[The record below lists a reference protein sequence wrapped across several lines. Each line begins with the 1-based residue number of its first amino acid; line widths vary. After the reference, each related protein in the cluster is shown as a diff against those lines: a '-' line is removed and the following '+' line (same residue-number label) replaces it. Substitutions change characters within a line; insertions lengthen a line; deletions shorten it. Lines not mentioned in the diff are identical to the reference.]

1 MCNSVNCNHGGDD
14 DFFGGL
20 EDDDIFAGATDKVT
34 DKDIARANTAL
45 GMVTEPCK
53 KCHGRGKFLSYTGR
67 VVGDCFACKGK
78 GTVTY
83 KHTAEV
89 RADRNAKAK
98 ARKARQAN
106 ERAEEWAV
114 NNPAEAAWI
123 YNKSPTF
130 AFAASMAEAL
140 TKYGSLTENQ
150 VAAVRRCIARD
161 IAREEE
167 KAAKAAE
174 QAEREANAP
183 TVAGLEPISVAFS
196 KAFENGI
203 QRPKMRLGSV
213 KLSRAPDHG
222 RNAGAIYV
230 TDQAT
235 DTYLGKIAEGRFI
248 RSRDCSDEQEAEVL
262 AVCADPAKAATA
274 YGQRTGRCSICGRT
288 LTKGESIDR
297 AIGPI
302 CAQKF
307 GL

>member
-1 MCNSVNCNHGGDD
+1 MCNSATCNDPFH
-14 DFFGGL
+14 GL
-20 EDDDIFAGATDKVT
+20 EDDDIFSDAQPITE
-34 DKDIARANTAL
+34 KDVALANTAL
-45 GMVTEPCK
+45 GLITEPCK

-67 VVGDCFACKGK
+67 VVGNCFTCKGK
-78 GTVTY
+78 GTVTF

-98 ARKARQAN
+98 ARKERNAQQ
-106 ERAEEWAV
+106 RAEEWAV
-114 NNPAEAAWI
+114 ANAAEAAWI
-123 YNKSPTF
+123 S
-130 AFAASMAEAL
+130 AASARGFDFATSMAQAVA
-140 TKYGSLTENQ
+140 KYGHLTDNQ
-150 VAAVRRCIARD
+150 LAAVRRCMARD

-167 KAAKAAE
+167 KAARAAE
-174 QAEREANAP
+174 QAERVANAP
-183 TVAGLEPISVAFS
+183 TVAGLEPIIAAFA

-203 QRPKMRLGSV
+203 KRPKMRLGTV

-235 DTYLGKIAEGRFI
+235 DTYLGKIADGRFI
-248 RSRDCSDEQEAEVL
+248 RVRECSDEREAEVL

-274 YGQRTGRCSICGRT
+274 YGQRTGQCSICGRT

-302 CAQKF
+302 CAERF